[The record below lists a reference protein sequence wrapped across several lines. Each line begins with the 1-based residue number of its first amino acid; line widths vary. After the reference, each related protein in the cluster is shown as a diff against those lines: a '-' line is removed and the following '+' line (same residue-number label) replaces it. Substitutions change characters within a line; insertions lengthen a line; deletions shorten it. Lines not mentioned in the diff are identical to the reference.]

1 MMISLLRRRR
11 RAAGLRWYRMV
22 YWLAYRLGLTVWQ
35 RPAPPA
41 ALVALVEGPSA
52 LVPGR
57 ALDLGCGTGAD
68 TIYLAAHGWD
78 VTAIDM
84 MPKALAVAHR
94 AATAAGVTPGFI
106 APRFIHGD
114 VTRLHDLG
122 VGDGYSL
129 LVDFGCLHTL
139 PEDRRPAYIT
149 SVTHAAAPGARL
161 LLYGF
166 SRPPKAAPMRA
177 RLTVEEVRHRFSHAG
192 WHLLSAERISAETL
206 GMRVR
211 RADARFE
218 LWCYQLQRPPS

>member
-11 RAAGLRWYRMV
+11 LAADLRWYRMV
-22 YWLAYRLGLTVWQ
+22 YWLAYRFGLTVWQ

-41 ALVALVEGPSA
+41 VLMALVEGPSA

-84 MPKALAVAHR
+84 VPKALAAARR
-94 AATAAGVTPGFI
+94 AATAAVTPGFI

-122 VGDGYSL
+122 AGDGYSL

-149 SVTHAAAPGARL
+149 SVTHAAAPGARVL
-161 LLYGF
+161 AT
-166 SRPPKAAPMRA
+166 SCNARPADHLRTRQAAH
-177 RLTVEEVRHRFSHAG
+177 RLSETAASPVSS
-192 WHLLSAERISAETL
+192 SASTR
-206 GMRVR
+206 
-211 RADARFE
+211 
-218 LWCYQLQRPPS
+218 